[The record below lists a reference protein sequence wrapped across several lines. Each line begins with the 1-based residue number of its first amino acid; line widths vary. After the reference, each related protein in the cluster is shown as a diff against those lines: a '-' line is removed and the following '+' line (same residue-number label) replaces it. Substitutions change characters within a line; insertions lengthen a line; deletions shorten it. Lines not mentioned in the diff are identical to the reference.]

1 MLMLISLKHFK
12 FETFHFIIVFHILSY
27 FLMKKIYIKYVFG
40 SNCTISQILS
50 QILQAH
56 NIHNFVFL
64 QVYKIANVST
74 CESPLA

>member
-12 FETFHFIIVFHILSY
+12 FETLHFIIVFHILSY
-27 FLMKKIYIKYVFG
+27 FLMKKKIKYVFG
-40 SNCTISQILS
+40 SKCTISQILS